1 MFFTVRREFL
11 TGFSKRKK
19 AKQTEKRNKA
29 IARDKEEMRTMRKQ
43 VRSSYPFL
51 PLSALRGGSGS
62 VEK

>member
-51 PLSALRGGSGS
+51 PHSALRGRSGK